1 MLVYALVMHMN
12 TEAKLI
18 FAFFTFLDLKIY
30 TLFIFFH
37 CEPSLKWYN
46 KILYDYIFF
55 KKGKLYICPFHQKV
69 VILSL

>member
-18 FAFFTFLDLKIY
+18 FAFFYFP
-30 TLFIFFH
+30 LFKNIHFIHFFH
-37 CEPSLKWYN
+37 CEPYLKWYN